1 MREVARVVAEAVG
14 LELELAKGLERGKGL
29 PEPTAEGAAR
39 GTMTVKAMGS
49 PTVRRWA
56 KPRWWVRQGALHCN
70 HRPGRGTGGSP
81 RCSPSRCP
89 RAADT
94 SCACSPEAS

>member
-14 LELELAKGLERGKGL
+14 LELELAKGLETVKGL
-29 PEPTAEGAAR
+29 PEPTAK

-56 KPRWWVRQGALHCN
+56 KPRGWVRQGGLHCN